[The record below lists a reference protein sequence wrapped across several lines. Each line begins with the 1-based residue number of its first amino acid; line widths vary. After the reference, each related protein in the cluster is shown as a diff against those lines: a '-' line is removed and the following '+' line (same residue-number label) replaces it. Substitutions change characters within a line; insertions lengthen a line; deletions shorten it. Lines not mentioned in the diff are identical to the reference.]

1 MTWSSPLPFSVE
13 GFGVG
18 VLGSGA
24 GPGVACAG
32 PGEAGHNRG
41 VGSGLVRQVVGHVHR
56 CACTHASAFQR
67 FGLRLVGHPH
77 PHRCACRIVQASRQF
92 YRRLRPLTRP
102 AGPPPPTQ
110 ARARTSFVNEGVAV
124 GV

>member
-56 CACTHASAFQR
+56 CACTHASAFQL

-77 PHRCACRIVQASRQF
+77 PHRCACACRIVHASRQF
-92 YRRLRPLTRP
+92 YRRRYSTATHP
-102 AGPPPPTQ
+102 ASWPAAPHAG
-110 ARARTSFVNEGVAV
+110 ARTHQRCQ
-124 GV
+124 